1 MTRKLR
7 VLGRRHK
14 KDLKIVEG
22 VSSFVSFPRIEGKT
36 SLLLLPLVLMLA
48 ISIPNSLTYQI
59 LAQGPTQNDKQSFA
73 NSFESVVNETRL
85 LDHDYHVQVGKWQRG
100 EHSNETMASI
110 TDTYLPRYQELV
122 NKTKDL
128 QTPTEYENATNLYA
142 KSIESELNS
151 YIHFRN
157 YLLTGNTTESESS
170 DQSLDDA
177 SRYETESFRA
187 FYSVPGTSN

>member
-1 MTRKLR
+1 MDAT
-7 VLGRRHK
+7 
-14 KDLKIVEG
+14 
-22 VSSFVSFPRIEGKT
+22 SFRSALRIEKMT
-36 SLLLLPLVLMLA
+36 VFLVLPLVFMLT

-59 LAQGPTQNDKQSFA
+59 LGQSSTQSDAQSFA
-73 NSFESVVNETRL
+73 NSFESVVDETRL
-85 LDHDYHVQVGKWQRG
+85 LDHDYHVQIGKWQRG

-110 TDTYLPRYQELV
+110 TDTYLPRYQELI
-122 NKTKDL
+122 NKTRDL
-128 QTPTEYENATNLYA
+128 QAPTEYENATNLYA

-157 YLLTGNTTESESS
+157 YLLTGNKTESESS

-187 FYSVPGTSN
+187 FYSVPGTSNR